1 MRFSNKQ
8 KTLFGGITLLSEN
21 EGVFAGVGGLARMV
35 EETEHSGGFKFEGKM
50 YLDGRLVSIDHG
62 ASRKQ
67 VEDAQRIYAEYR
79 GWL

>member
-1 MRFSNKQ
+1 MRFWNKQ
-8 KTLFGGITLLSEN
+8 KILFGGLVPLSEK
-21 EGVFAGVGGLARMV
+21 LTRTV
-35 EETEHSGGFKFEGKM
+35 EETEHTGGFKFEGKM